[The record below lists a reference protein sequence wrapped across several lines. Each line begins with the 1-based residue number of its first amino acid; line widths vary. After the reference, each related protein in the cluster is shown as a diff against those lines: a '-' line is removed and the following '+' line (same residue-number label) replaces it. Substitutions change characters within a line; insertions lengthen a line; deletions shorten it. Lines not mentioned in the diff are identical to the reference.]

1 MMTFRSRRN
10 GTAPKALIE
19 LETTALS
26 NSASR
31 LRRLE
36 GEIVSSFEEWEETQQ
51 ANAERSLLVE
61 FKMSPWM
68 SAAWTYWRANR
79 YGGQV
84 HELAETSEI
93 PLPDGWGR

>member
-1 MMTFRSRRN
+1 MFGRRN
-10 GTAPKALIE
+10 GTAPRALVE

-36 GEIVSSFEEWEETQQ
+36 VEMVSGFEEWEETQQ

-61 FKMSPWM
+61 FRMSPWM
-68 SAAWTYWRANR
+68 AAAWTYWRSHR
-79 YGGQV
+79 YGGTPV
-84 HELAETSEI
+84 DLAQTNEI

>member
-1 MMTFRSRRN
+1 MFRGKN
-10 GTAPKALIE
+10 GSARPLVE

-36 GEIVSSFEEWEETQQ
+36 VETVSAFEEWEETQQ

-61 FKMSPWM
+61 FRMSPWM
-68 SAAWTYWRANR
+68 AAAWTYWRSHR
-79 YGGQV
+79 YGGTPV
-84 HELAETSEI
+84 DLAQTNEI